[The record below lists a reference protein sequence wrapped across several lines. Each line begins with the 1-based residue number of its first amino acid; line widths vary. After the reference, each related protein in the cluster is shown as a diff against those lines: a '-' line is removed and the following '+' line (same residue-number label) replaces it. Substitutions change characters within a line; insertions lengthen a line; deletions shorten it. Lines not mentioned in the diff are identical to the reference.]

1 MGGGVGVEVGEGEA
15 VVVDSWRTGLRC
27 GWVVG
32 VGRVGGWKK
41 RRWVGFDEVAALQGV
56 RSLGCGFRPVSAVR
70 RGRVW
75 VWGVSMF
82 RVFAVSGVGE
92 VCLYLRHRV
101 HTGFWNFGR

>member
-1 MGGGVGVEVGEGEA
+1 MGEGVEVGVGEGEGEA
-15 VVVDSWRTGLRC
+15 VVDSWRMGLGC

-32 VGRVGGWKK
+32 VGRGGGWKK

-75 VWGVSMF
+75 GVSML